1 MHTCACVQGY
11 WKPYRVQYSKLF
23 DEKELIETVFSS
35 IKHIYIFQQDF
46 LKELEAMVNPER
58 IEDSQIWEV
67 LAMSVS
73 LQGWDV
79 TDS

>member
-1 MHTCACVQGY
+1 MHTRACVQGY

-23 DEKELIETVFSS
+23 DKKELIETVFSS
-35 IKHIYIFQQDF
+35 IEHIYNFQQDF